1 MVEEKPP
8 AGAEELKNWYKPLL
22 DATVS
27 RLVKAGVL
35 TGAAVEAA
43 PMWAEPNRLL
53 IAKVWGTGQRGQF
66 FWAIT
71 GEDYISDHVPGS
83 MAKTPQ
89 EAARH
94 FSLKWQMDAERLL
107 AMSNRQGMTEKTA
120 RHLQTHREKLIRQAE
135 HLHDLSR
142 QDELWTQTASPELPA
157 G

>member
-1 MVEEKPP
+1 MVEDKAP
-8 AGAEELKNWYKPLL
+8 AATDELKNWYKPLL

-27 RLVKAGVL
+27 RLIKAGVL

-43 PMWAEPNRLL
+43 PMWAEPNRIL
-53 IAKVWGTGQRGQF
+53 IAKAWGTGQQGQF

-94 FSLKWQMDAERLL
+94 FALKWQMDADRLQ
-107 AMSNRQGMTEKTA
+107 AMAGRQGVSEKTA
-120 RHLQTHREKLIRQAE
+120 KHLQVHREKLIRQAE
-135 HLHDLSR
+135 HLHDLSTL
-142 QDELWTQTASPELPA
+142 DEIWKQPA
-157 G
+157 

>member
-1 MVEEKPP
+1 METEIAMVEEKAPE
-8 AGAEELKNWYKPLL
+8 AADELKAWYKPLL
-22 DATVS
+22 DATVN
-27 RLVKAGVL
+27 RLIKAGVV

-43 PMWAEPNRLL
+43 PMWAEPNRVL

-83 MAKTPQ
+83 MANTPQ
-89 EAARH
+89 EVARH

-107 AMSNRQGMTEKTA
+107 AMANKQGTTEKTA
-120 RHLQTHREKLIRQAE
+120 RHLQVHREKLIRQAE

-142 QDELWTQTASPELPA
+142 LDEIWKLPV
-157 G
+157 